1 MYLDVH
7 AIQNVPPSNINRDDT
22 GSPKTALY
30 GGVRRARVSSQAW
43 KHAMRELFPLLL
55 PDGSLGVRTKLAQ
68 GLIADRI
75 SELRPEYAEQAQALA
90 NGVLTAT
97 GVKTK
102 VSDRAGSESGTDVTE
117 YLIFI
122 ANSELD
128 ALAHVAIGWAEAGL
142 DPKKPSAPMKKE
154 VSAVFHGVQAVDI
167 ALFGRMLA
175 DAPDLNTDA
184 SAQVAHAISV
194 DPVTVEY
201 DYFTAVD
208 DCAAEDNAGAAMIDS
223 VGFDSS
229 TLYRYATVNFD
240 SLRDQL
246 GSDEAAARG
255 CAAFIEAFVRSMPSG
270 KMNTFANRTLPS
282 ALYVAIRDDQPI
294 NAVSAFEEP
303 IRSKEGTSISRQA
316 VQRLGDCI
324 SEIEKTYGHPA
335 LRAWNVVVGEPV
347 EPLSLLGVSADFATV
362 MSGVHEEILAEI
374 EKTYGHPALRAW
386 NVVVGEPV
394 EPLSLLGVSADFA
407 TVMSGVHEEI
417 LALLGQGSGR

>member
-1 MYLDVH
+1 MLYLDVH

-43 KHAMRELFPLLL
+43 KHAMRGLFAELL
-55 PDGSLGVRTKLAQ
+55 PAESLGVRTKLAQ
-68 GLIADRI
+68 GLIASRI
-75 SELRPEYAEQAQALA
+75 SELRPEYAEQAEALA

-102 VSDRAGSESGTDVTE
+102 ASDRAGSEAGSDVTE

-128 ALAHVAIGWAEAGL
+128 ALAHVAIDWAEDGL
-142 DPKKPSAPMKKE
+142 DAKKPTAAMKKQ
-154 VSAVFHGVQAVDI
+154 VSAVFHGVQAIDI

-194 DPVTVEY
+194 DPVTMEY
-201 DYFTAVD
+201 DYFTAMD
-208 DCAAEDNAGAAMIDS
+208 DRAAEDNAGAAMIDS
-223 VGFDSS
+223 LGFNSS
-229 TLYRYATVNFD
+229 TLYRYATVD
-240 SLRDQL
+240 LGSLRDQL
-246 GSDEAAARG
+246 GSDEAASR
-255 CAAFIEAFVRSMPSG
+255 AAAVFVEAFTRSMPTG

-303 IRSKEGTSISRQA
+303 VRAHEGTSISRQA
-316 VQRLGDCI
+316 AERLGSRI
-324 SEIEKTYGHPA
+324 AQIEKAYAHSA
-335 LRAWNVVVGEPV
+335 LQAWNVMVGEPV
-347 EPLSLLGVSADFATV
+347 EPFSSLGASADFDTV
-362 MSGVHEEILAEI
+362 TNGVRDA
-374 EKTYGHPALRAW
+374 
-386 NVVVGEPV
+386 V
-394 EPLSLLGVSADFA
+394 
-407 TVMSGVHEEI
+407 
-417 LALLGQGSGR
+417 LALLGKGSGQ